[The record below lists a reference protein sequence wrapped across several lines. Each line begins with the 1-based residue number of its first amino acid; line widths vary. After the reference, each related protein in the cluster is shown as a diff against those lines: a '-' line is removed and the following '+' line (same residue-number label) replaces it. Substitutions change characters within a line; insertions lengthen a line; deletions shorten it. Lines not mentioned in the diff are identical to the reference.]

1 MQRLITLFGETMLS
15 DILHMII
22 YTLGA
27 LFLVV
32 VILRFLLQLVRA
44 DFYNPISQGIVKATM
59 PLLKPLRKVIPGVGG
74 IDIASVVLILL
85 VQVAATYLLALVHGV
100 MAVMVNPLLVLAWGF
115 VGALTMV
122 SNIFFWS
129 MIISII
135 GSFVAPFS
143 SHPILTLANQ
153 IINPLSAPLRRLIP
167 PIGGVLDISP
177 IFIFLGLKVAD
188 MLIIKLAILLQVS
201 PQLVLG
207 YW

>member
-1 MQRLITLFGETMLS
+1 MLS

-32 VILRFLLQLVRA
+32 VILRLLLQLVRA

-59 PLLKPLRKVIPGVGG
+59 PLLKPLRKIIPGAGG
-74 IDIASVVLILL
+74 IDFASVVLILL
-85 VQVAATYLLALVHGV
+85 VQLMATYILALVHGV
-100 MAVMVNPLLVLAWGF
+100 VAMMTNPLLVLAWGA
-115 VGALTMV
+115 VGALTII
-122 SNIFFWS
+122 STIFFWCL
-129 MIISII
+129 IISII

-143 SHPILTLANQ
+143 SNPILTLANQ
-153 IINPLSAPLRRLIP
+153 IINPLSAPLRKLIP
-167 PIGGVLDISP
+167 PIGGVLDLSP

-188 MLIIKLAILLQVS
+188 MLIIKLAMLLQLS